1 MPGTLPAR
9 IRAQLA
15 RSPTLRK
22 LYANA
27 RYAATMFEW
36 ARKRG
41 TFAELPPETAVR
53 MAYNVMLRRDPDP
66 GGLQHFVH
74 RLDTGAVTPDG
85 MIEEIRGSEEYIY
98 DATFRTSLGHSIHTG
113 RCEFIRSLP
122 KAARILDLGGT
133 HKHHDRGALVVMGYP
148 YRFDELVIID
158 LPDELRHSIYRS
170 GPLRDE
176 VQTPNGLVRYRYHSM
191 VDLSQYPDATFDLV
205 YSGQSI
211 EHVTE
216 AEADHVLAEVHRVLR
231 PGGFLALDTP
241 NGRVTRMQQP
251 EFVDPDH
258 EAEYTFEQL
267 REKLERAGFTILDA
281 KGLNYAGASIE
292 QGAFRLDDVIAHPGL
307 FSEARDCYI
316 LAFLCTTAAA
326 GEARAV
332 SGAAP
337 R

>member
-1 MPGTLPAR
+1 VPNSLAAR

-15 RSPTLRK
+15 RSPTLRR
-22 LYANA
+22 LYANG
-27 RYAATMFEW
+27 RYTTTMFEW
-36 ARKRG
+36 ARNRRS
-41 TFAELPPETAVR
+41 FAELPSETAVR

-66 GGLQHFVH
+66 EGLQHFVH

-85 MIEEIRGSEEYIY
+85 MVEEIRGSEEYIY
-98 DATFRTSLGHSIHTG
+98 AATFRTSLGHSIHTG
-113 RCEFIRSLP
+113 RCAFIQSLP

-133 HKHHDRGALVVMGYP
+133 HKQQGGGALVAMGYP

-158 LPDELRHSIYRS
+158 LPDELRHAIYRS
-170 GPLRDE
+170 DPSRDE
-176 VQTPNGLVRYRYHSM
+176 VQTPHGLVRYRYHSM

-216 AEADHVLAEVHRVLR
+216 AEGDHVLAEVHRVLR
-231 PGGFLALDTP
+231 PGGHLALDTP

-258 EAEYTFEQL
+258 EVEYTVEQL

-281 KGLNYAGASIE
+281 KGLNYAGASIAA
-292 QGAFRLDDVIAHPGL
+292 GAFTLDDVIAHPGL

-316 LAFLCTTAAA
+316 LTFLCTT
-326 GEARAV
+326 AV